1 LELEKITRE
10 SKKAENLRLELL
22 NRTYFE
28 NTEDLDQAIQHKNKL
43 IDFDRSSAKRT
54 EVIDDEMDYFNT
66 NSKWLSQNQKNML
79 EVNEKIILYIFL
91 NILVFLGHIM
101 WH

>member
-1 LELEKITRE
+1 MEKINRT
-10 SKKAENLRLELL
+10 SKKAENLKADLL

-28 NTEDLDQAIQHKNKL
+28 NNEDLNLAIEHKNRL

-54 EVIDDEMDYFNT
+54 QVIDDELDYFNT

-79 EVNEKIILYIFL
+79 EVIKKKNY
-91 NILVFLGHIM
+91 
-101 WH
+101 

>member
-1 LELEKITRE
+1 MELEKITRE